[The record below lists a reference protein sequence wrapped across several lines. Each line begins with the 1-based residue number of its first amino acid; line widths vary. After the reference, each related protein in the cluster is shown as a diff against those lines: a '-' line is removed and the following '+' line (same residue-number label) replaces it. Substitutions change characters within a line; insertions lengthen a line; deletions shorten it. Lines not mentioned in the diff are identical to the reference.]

1 MPPHERKWLS
11 PRSCTCLRTSM
22 RSPSPP
28 MRGAEAPCGRL
39 RRSAGGRVV
48 TASPFLLSL
57 TAQVDKPRPREK
69 RERDRTCPHHSAK
82 ATRRGLKQLS
92 PVPKRQTFTLKWQ
105 RHAAPPPSNS
115 LGASKP
121 PCEMPD
127 APRTAPKL
135 MAFCRNPFG
144 FPPIWHS

>member
-1 MPPHERKWLS
+1 
-11 PRSCTCLRTSM
+11 
-22 RSPSPP
+22 
-28 MRGAEAPCGRL
+28 MRGAEAPCGRP

-92 PVPKRQTFTLKWQ
+92 PVPKRQTFTLKW
-105 RHAAPPPSNS
+105 
-115 LGASKP
+115 
-121 PCEMPD
+121 
-127 APRTAPKL
+127 
-135 MAFCRNPFG
+135 
-144 FPPIWHS
+144 